1 MNASSRDG
9 DTTVKLVV
17 GLGNPGPEYAASR
30 HNAGFM
36 VIERL
41 LESFPEGR
49 FVEYRTASSRLYA
62 GRFRRRPLYLQ
73 QPLTF
78 MNLSGEAVAKA
89 AGRLQLEPSEILV
102 VSDDLELPLGR
113 LRLRRGGS
121 DGGHNG
127 LKSVISE
134 LGSADVRR
142 LRLGIGRPEHKGEV
156 VDYVLGGFAP
166 GEKER
171 FDACIEAAVK
181 AVKAVLSMPF
191 QLAMNEVN
199 RREVEPA
206 EAKIT
211 ESKTTVKKEV
221 LL

>member
-1 MNASSRDG
+1 MNATSRG
-9 DTTVKLVV
+9 EDTAVKLVV
-17 GLGNPGPEYAASR
+17 GLGNPGAEYASSR

-41 LESFPEGR
+41 LASFPAGR
-49 FVEYRTASSRLYA
+49 FIESHTASSRFFI
-62 GRFRRRPLYLQ
+62 GRFRQRPLYLQ

-89 AGRLQLEPSEILV
+89 AGRLRLQPSEILV

-134 LGSADVRR
+134 LGSADFRR

-156 VDYVLGGFAP
+156 TDYVLGGFAP

-171 FDACIEAAVK
+171 FDICVDAAAK
-181 AVKAVLSMPF
+181 AVRTVLSVPF
-191 QLAMNEVN
+191 ELAMNEIN

-206 EAKIT
+206 ETGIN
-211 ESKTTVKKEV
+211 
-221 LL
+221 